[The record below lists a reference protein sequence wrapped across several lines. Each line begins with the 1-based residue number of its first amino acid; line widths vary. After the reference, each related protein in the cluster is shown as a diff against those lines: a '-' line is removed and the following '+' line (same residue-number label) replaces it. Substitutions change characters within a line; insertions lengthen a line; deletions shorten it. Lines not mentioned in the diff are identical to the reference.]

1 MHASKSPLWEKRIED
16 CNGVVD
22 LEKNTVFFQNEND
35 EELFYNKW
43 NFEIDEQSV
52 VIQEQRY
59 VSADKKVTQVS
70 LKDFLKQFGYTLGR
84 SKKKKP
90 ICTQLTESSL

>member
-35 EELFYNKW
+35 EELFYSKW

-59 VSADKKVTQVS
+59 VSTEKEIKQVF
-70 LKDFLKQFGYTLGR
+70 LKDFLKLFGYTLSG
-84 SKKKKP
+84 SKKKK
-90 ICTQLTESSL
+90 LTCKVSK